1 MAKYSSGRYALRI
14 SDRSGMAFPYNE
26 MVQEWNGSWVHV
38 SEFEPKQ
45 PQLDPRNHPRDF
57 TALQHAKPQIA
68 NARVYVGN
76 NTVRTPTGEV
86 VLSPSGDVYDGVGD
100 GTAVN
105 SFQTLLEPVT
115 NYYAN
120 GVAYADTQRSMMPLS
135 VQQPQKSTGLLSR
148 AGNVTVSTS

>member
-1 MAKYSSGRYALRI
+1 MGKYASGKFALRI

-38 SEFEPKQ
+38 TEFEAKQ
-45 PQLDPRNHPRDF
+45 PQLDPKNHPRDF

-68 NARVYVGN
+68 NSRVYVGN
-76 NTVRTPTGEV
+76 NTVRTPTGDV
-86 VLSPSGDVYDGVGD
+86 VLSPNLDVYDGVGD
-100 GTAVN
+100 GTAVK

-115 NYYAN
+115 KYYAN

-135 VQQPQKSTGLLSR
+135 VQKPQKSTGLLSR
-148 AGNVTVSTS
+148 VGNVTVTIS

>member
-1 MAKYSSGRYALRI
+1 MGKYASGKFALRI

-38 SEFEPKQ
+38 TEFEAKQ
-45 PQLDPRNHPRDF
+45 PQLDPKNHPRDF
-57 TALQHAKPQIA
+57 KALQHAKPQIA
-68 NARVYVGN
+68 NSRVYVGN
-76 NTVRTPTGEV
+76 NTVRTPTGDV
-86 VLSPSGDVYDGVGD
+86 VLSPNLDVYDGVGD

-135 VQQPQKSTGLLSR
+135 VQKPQKSTGLLSR
-148 AGNVTVSTS
+148 VGNVTVTVS

>member
-1 MAKYSSGRYALRI
+1 MGKYASGKFALRI

-26 MVQEWNGSWVHV
+26 MVREWTGSWVHY

-45 PQLDPRNHPRDF
+45 PQLDPKNHPKDF
-57 TALQHAKPQIA
+57 TALEHAKPQIA
-68 NARVYVGN
+68 DSRVYVGN
-76 NTVRTPTGEV
+76 NTVRSPTGDV
-86 VLSPSGDVYDGVGD
+86 VLSPNLDVFDGVGD

-135 VQQPQKSTGLLSR
+135 VQRPQRTTGLLSR
-148 AGNVTVSTS
+148 TGNVTVTTS

>member
-1 MAKYSSGRYALRI
+1 MGKYSSGKFALRI
-14 SDRSGMAFPYNE
+14 SDRSEMAFPYNE
-26 MVQEWNGSWVHV
+26 MVREWTGSWVHY

-45 PQLDPRNHPRDF
+45 PQLDPKNHPTDF
-57 TALQHAKPQIA
+57 TALEHAKPQISD
-68 NARVYVGN
+68 ARVYVGN
-76 NTVRTPTGEV
+76 NAVRSPTGDV
-86 VLSPSGDVYDGVGD
+86 VLSPNLDVFDGVGD

-135 VQQPQKSTGLLSR
+135 VQRPQRTTGLLSR
-148 AGNVTVSTS
+148 TGNVTVTTS

>member
-1 MAKYSSGRYALRI
+1 MGKYASGKFALRI

-26 MVQEWNGSWVHV
+26 MVQEWNGSWVHY

-68 NARVYVGN
+68 HSRVYIGN

-86 VLSPSGDVYDGVGD
+86 VLSPNLDVYDGVGD
-100 GTAVN
+100 GNAVN
-105 SFQTLLEPVT
+105 SFKLF
-115 NYYAN
+115 
-120 GVAYADTQRSMMPLS
+120 
-135 VQQPQKSTGLLSR
+135 
-148 AGNVTVSTS
+148 

>member
-1 MAKYSSGRYALRI
+1 MGKYASGKFALRI

-26 MVQEWNGSWVHV
+26 MVREWNGSRVHT

-45 PQLDPRNHPRDF
+45 PQLDPKNHPKDF
-57 TALQHAKPQIA
+57 TALEHAKPQIA
-68 NARVYVGN
+68 DSRVYVGN
-76 NTVRTPTGEV
+76 NTVRSPTGDV
-86 VLSPSGDVYDGVGD
+86 VLSPNLDVYDGVGD

-105 SFQTLLEPVT
+105 SFQTLLESVT

-135 VQQPQKSTGLLSR
+135 VQQPQRTTGLLSR
-148 AGNVTVSTS
+148 TGNVTVTTS